1 MFTLTPK
8 DLTDKEDKENTPT
21 SSSASGT
28 FFNQHPVV
36 EDDGFCGGLDE
47 DLWWEDDQQDFDFG
61 NF

>member
-1 MFTLTPK
+1 MMFTLTP
-8 DLTDKEDKENTPT
+8 TDPPEEEQEDMSPVPP
-21 SSSASGT
+21 AT
-28 FFNQHPVV
+28 FFNQHLEV